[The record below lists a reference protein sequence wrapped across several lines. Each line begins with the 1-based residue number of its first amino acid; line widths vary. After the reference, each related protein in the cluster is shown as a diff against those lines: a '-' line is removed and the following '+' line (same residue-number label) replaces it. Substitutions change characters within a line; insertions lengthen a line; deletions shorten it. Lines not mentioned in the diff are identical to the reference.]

1 MDLVKWERPA
11 PTDLWEA
18 FDGLRGEL
26 DRALDPFRSPDVA
39 GIFDRTTAPAVD
51 LIETEEEYLVVADLP
66 GVDKKEL
73 ELSVTGSLLSI
84 RGDKKAE
91 QESEKRKFFRKETW
105 MGSFSRTIDL
115 PDMVDSGNISA
126 ELADGVLTV
135 RVPKRE
141 EAKAKLISVSV
152 K

>member
-1 MDLVKWERPA
+1 
-11 PTDLWEA
+11 
-18 FDGLRGEL
+18 
-26 DRALDPFRSPDVA
+26 
-39 GIFDRTTAPAVD
+39 
-51 LIETEEEYLVVADLP
+51 
-66 GVDKKEL
+66 
-73 ELSVTGSLLSI
+73 
-84 RGDKKAE
+84 
-91 QESEKRKFFRKETW
+91 
-105 MGSFSRTIDL
+105 MGSFNRTIDL